1 MEQPIAIAIPIAN
14 IFDYS
19 SIIRTEDPKPET
31 RNPKPGTRLVDTYS
45 ARCLYFAVMN
55 SDNAVFHG
63 TTILLVRKGNQIVI
77 AGDGQVTLGDTVI
90 KKSARK
96 IRRVYNDRVL
106 VGFAG
111 ATADAFALFSR
122 LEMKLEQFQG
132 NLNRAA
138 VELAQ
143 EWRTDRALRHLE
155 AYLLATDGKSIYMIS
170 GTGDVIEPDD
180 GVLAVGSGGV
190 YALAAARALLRHT
203 KMPAGKIA
211 QEALKIASEI
221 CVFTNSEITIEE
233 L

>member
-1 MEQPIAIAIPIAN
+1 
-14 IFDYS
+14 
-19 SIIRTEDPKPET
+19 
-31 RNPKPGTRLVDTYS
+31 
-45 ARCLYFAVMN
+45 MN
-55 SDNAVFHG
+55 SDNTVTHG
-63 TTILLVRKGNQIVI
+63 TTILLVKKGNQVVI
-77 AGDGQVTLGDTVI
+77 AGDGQVTLGDTIV
-90 KKSARK
+90 KQSARK

-155 AYLLATDGKSIYMIS
+155 AFLLATDGKSIYMIS

-203 KMPAGKIA
+203 KLPAQKIA
-211 QEALKIASEI
+211 QEALRIASEI
-221 CVFTNSEITIEE
+221 CVFTNSEIIVEE

>member
-1 MEQPIAIAIPIAN
+1 
-14 IFDYS
+14 
-19 SIIRTEDPKPET
+19 
-31 RNPKPGTRLVDTYS
+31 
-45 ARCLYFAVMN
+45 MN
-55 SDNAVFHG
+55 SEKQIFHG
-63 TTILLVRKGNQIVI
+63 TTILLVKKGNHVVI
-77 AGDGQVTLGDTVI
+77 AGDGQVSMGDTVI
-90 KKSARK
+90 KQSARK

-122 LEMKLEQFQG
+122 LEVKLEQFQG

-155 AYLLATDGKSIYMIS
+155 AILLATDGQATYMLS

-180 GVLAVGSGGV
+180 GVLAAGSGGV

-203 KMPAGKIA
+203 KLSACQVA
-211 QEALKIASEI
+211 RESLKIASEI
-221 CVFTNSEITIEE
+221 CVFTNSKIIVEEIKA
-233 L
+233 

>member
-1 MEQPIAIAIPIAN
+1 
-14 IFDYS
+14 
-19 SIIRTEDPKPET
+19 
-31 RNPKPGTRLVDTYS
+31 
-45 ARCLYFAVMN
+45 MN
-55 SDNAVFHG
+55 SEKKIFHG
-63 TTILLVRKGNQIVI
+63 TTILLVKKGNHVVI
-77 AGDGQVTLGDTVI
+77 AGDGQVSLGDTVI
-90 KKSARK
+90 KQSARK

-122 LEMKLEQFQG
+122 LEVKLEQFQG

-155 AYLLATDGKSIYMIS
+155 AILLATDGHATYMLS

-180 GVLAVGSGGV
+180 GVLAAGSGGV

-203 KMPAGKIA
+203 KLSASQVA
-211 QEALKIASEI
+211 EESLKIASEI
-221 CVFTNSEITIEE
+221 CVFTNNKIIVEE
-233 L
+233 MKA

>member
-1 MEQPIAIAIPIAN
+1 
-14 IFDYS
+14 
-19 SIIRTEDPKPET
+19 
-31 RNPKPGTRLVDTYS
+31 
-45 ARCLYFAVMN
+45 MN
-55 SDNAVFHG
+55 FRDMVFHG
-63 TTILLVRKGNQIVI
+63 TTILLVKRGNSVVI
-77 AGDGQVTLGDTVI
+77 AGDGQVSFGDTVI
-90 KKSARK
+90 KQNARK

-122 LEMKLEQFQG
+122 LEAKLEQFQG

-155 AYLLATDGKSIYMIS
+155 ALLLATDGKSTYLIS

-203 KMPAGKIA
+203 KLPAGKIA
-211 QEALKIASEI
+211 REALQIASEI
-221 CVFTNSEITIEE
+221 CVFTNSEIIVEE
-233 L
+233 I

>member
-1 MEQPIAIAIPIAN
+1 MK
-14 IFDYS
+14 S
-19 SIIRTEDPKPET
+19 SKD
-31 RNPKPGTRLVDTYS
+31 L
-45 ARCLYFAVMN
+45 
-55 SDNAVFHG
+55 FHG
-63 TTILLVRKGNQIVI
+63 TTILLVRRGNKTAI

-90 KKSARK
+90 KQTAKK
-96 IRRVYNDRVL
+96 IRRLYNDKVL

-122 LEMKLEQFQG
+122 FEGKLEQFQG

-155 AYLLATDGKSIYMIS
+155 AFLLATDGKATYLIS

-180 GVLAVGSGGV
+180 GLLAVGSGGH
-190 YALAAARALLRHT
+190 YALAAARALTRHT
-203 KMPAGKIA
+203 KLTARQIA
-211 QEALKIASEI
+211 LESLKIASEI
-221 CVFTNSEITIEE
+221 CVFTNSEISVDE